1 MDLIERILSDVV
13 VLQPREHVTVDNEAD
28 LKEAVGRH
36 LRAGRVRL
44 VLDLANVAYIDSCG
58 LGTIAQTHLN
68 TQRAGGWL
76 KLQNVTG
83 RNLQLLSV
91 TRLLGVIGEYDA
103 GDTRQVHEESCVH
116 TSPFP
121 VLGSCSRSRPEPN

>member
-1 MDLIERILSDVV
+1 MDLVERILSELV
-13 VLQPREHVTVDNEAD
+13 VLQPRERVTVDNEAD
-28 LKEAVGRH
+28 LKEAVSRH

-44 VLDLANVAYIDSCG
+44 VLDLAHVPYIDSCG
-58 LGTIAQTHLN
+58 LGTIAQTYLN

-91 TRLLGVIGEYDA
+91 TRLLGVIGEYNA
-103 GDTRQVHEESCVH
+103 GQHAASA
-116 TSPFP
+116 
-121 VLGSCSRSRPEPN
+121 